1 MPGEWYIDILA
12 VYPEYR
18 RHGIGRKLLVEVEN
32 LARQQGAHKNRPQL
46 REGQYEGPNQ
56 LYEKLGYTPESERI
70 LSGHPYYHMTK
81 AL

>member
-18 RHGIGRKLLVEVEN
+18 CLGIGRKLLVEVEN
-32 LARQQGAHKNRPQL
+32 LARQQGATKNRPQL
-46 REGQYEGPNQ
+46 REGQYEG
-56 LYEKLGYTPESERI
+56 LSIIRKLGYTPESERI

-81 AL
+81 TL